1 MIDLLNLR
9 IKFGLALLFSCSF
22 SVVSVKYHFWSKKCP
37 FQILTSFTIPILF
50 KLKINESLI
59 LTSKLADEK
68 SYKLKSN
75 WPKWSRW
82 QTKYEHKKCFKD
94 KIFLF
99 FKKKNGKALK
109 PLHSCKVFWFS
120 WGKKSFFIIVFLSK
134 ILAAKKKIIFQAIFQ
149 KIKFLHF
156 NFKMILPKINH
167 FLCYWVVQTIF
178 PKRKTFLFLLKA
190 FNPNF
195 ALGWRETGL
204 KPWNWISK
212 ESLIHPRM
220 LLKFNQSIFA
230 L

>member
-1 MIDLLNLR
+1 MKSLINWNLIDQSDQGDKQSMSIKNVLR
-9 IKFGLALLFSCSF
+9 IKFSLF
-22 SVVSVKYHFWSKKCP
+22 
-37 FQILTSFTIPILF
+37 L
-50 KLKINESLI
+50 
-59 LTSKLADEK
+59 
-68 SYKLKSN
+68 
-75 WPKWSRW
+75 
-82 QTKYEHKKCFKD
+82 
-94 KIFLF
+94 
-99 FKKKNGKALK
+99 KKNGKALK

-195 ALGWRETGL
+195 ALGGRETGL

-220 LLKFNQSIFA
+220 LLDFNQSFFFFCKNA
-230 L
+230 LWNIGYPPLFLLCSP